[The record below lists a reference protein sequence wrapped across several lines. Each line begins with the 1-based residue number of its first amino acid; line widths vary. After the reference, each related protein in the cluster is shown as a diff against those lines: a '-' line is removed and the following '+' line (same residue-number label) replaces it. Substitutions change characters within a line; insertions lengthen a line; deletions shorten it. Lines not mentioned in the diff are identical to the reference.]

1 MARHQQREQ
10 PVSDD
15 EFEEMPDRI
24 SEHFEKVRD
33 ALDEAL
39 EDDE

>member
-1 MARHQQREQ
+1 MARHQERER

-15 EFEEMPDRI
+15 ELEEMPDRI
-24 SEHFEKVRD
+24 SDHFDRVRA
-33 ALDEAL
+33 ALDESL

>member
-1 MARHQQREQ
+1 MARHQKREQ

-15 EFEEMPDRI
+15 ELEEMPDRI

-33 ALDEAL
+33 ALDDAL